1 MSADLEAWLR
11 STCAEYRYDLR
22 GVYRSSGSHDWPLVA
37 GDADELEERLAGGG
51 HLLPLPK
58 EPAALANVL
67 EVSVV
72 DFILAR
78 LFEVPLAEGRRGGE
92 RTYPD
97 VEIGGEWFGG
107 GFHAVDVKIARR
119 GKPTRKGPNQNTQ
132 SRVTLYT
139 GNTYFRY
146 PTVHWP
152 GTFRPFNEYASHLDV
167 VGVYTLN
174 PDSASR
180 VEDLELIV
188 QPPWKIASRQWSSTT
203 REYIGGVVRIDD
215 LRHGRGEFESP
226 EQFYAYWR
234 KYKFKIGD
242 VVQKQ
247 LDKLLAGQAEAGP
260 SHQGAPDG
268 KPDGSV
274 GPD

>member
-1 MSADLEAWLR
+1 MSADLESWLR
-11 STCAEYRYDLR
+11 AICQDYEYDLA
-22 GVYRSSGSHDWPLVA
+22 GVYRRTGQHTWPLTA
-37 GDADELEERLAGGG
+37 QTDAVLEQQLADGG

-72 DFILAR
+72 DFILQR
-78 LFEVPLAEGRRGGE
+78 LLDVEGAQGRRGGE

-97 VEIGGEWFGG
+97 IEISGEAFGG
-107 GFHAVDVKIARR
+107 GFHAIDIKIARR
-119 GKPTRKGPNQNTQ
+119 KVGKKGVSANTQ

-146 PTVHWP
+146 PSLCWP
-152 GTFRPFNEYASHLDV
+152 GTFRPFEDYDSHLDV

-174 PDSASR
+174 TDSASR
-180 VEDLELIV
+180 VDDLELIV
-188 QPPWKIASRQWSSTT
+188 QPPWKIASRQRSSTT
-203 REYIGGVVRIDD
+203 REYIGGVVNIED
-215 LRHGRGEFESP
+215 LRAGRGEFESA
-226 EQFYAYWR
+226 EEFYRYWR

-247 LDKLLAGQAEAGP
+247 LDRLLTQERLARILP
-260 SHQGAPDG
+260 PPDNR
-268 KPDGSV
+268 PI
-274 GPD
+274 